1 MIPPRVEHAS
11 GKRRPFPAERNAR
24 RNGRQPRQ
32 DDHDCDA
39 LVREHDNKAQHHQE
53 QQLTDG
59 RRDCSAR
66 RRYRQGEKH
75 QKQLQAQQHGQ
86 ARISD
91 PDPASYEAILA
102 RCRRQKRAPCS
113 FLFACHRRRSRGYF
127 SVSD

>member
-91 PDPASYEAILA
+91 RILPVIKRYSLVVEDRSVHPARFCSHAIAEDLGDI
-102 RCRRQKRAPCS
+102 S
-113 FLFACHRRRSRGYF
+113 L
-127 SVSD
+127 